1 MKDTVCAV
9 VVTFNRK
16 QLLLKCIDSL
26 LNQTHKINAIYIVD
40 NNSTD
45 NTPQLLMK
53 KDILKTHHKILKL

>member
-45 NTPQLLMK
+45 NTPQLLYEKGYIKNK
-53 KDILKTHHKILKL
+53 KY